1 MLLPKNP
8 SPNPIPHTQKK
19 AENRKMENEFFDFLK
34 NYEYDPWNQDYI
46 IFIIILIINFI
57 FKNFKKFN
65 KC

>member
-1 MLLPKNP
+1 MKENTRNFNRYL
-8 SPNPIPHTQKK
+8 K
-19 AENRKMENEFFDFLK
+19 ALESNNQRKCPYSLFNIIF
-34 NYEYDPWNQDYI
+34 YI